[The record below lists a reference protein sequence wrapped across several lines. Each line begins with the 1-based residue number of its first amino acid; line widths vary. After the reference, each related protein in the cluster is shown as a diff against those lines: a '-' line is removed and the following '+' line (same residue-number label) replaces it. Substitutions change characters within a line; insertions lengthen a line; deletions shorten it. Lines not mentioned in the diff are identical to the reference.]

1 MEFHV
6 GDASLRHRV
15 SVRGLGPGQLDHLR
29 GANEARL
36 AASLAVYVGEPRA
49 YLPPV
54 LGAHSVDAEGLH
66 FQPRFPFVTGVRYT
80 ARLDL
85 GDGAPLDH
93 GFVVGAPR
101 GLPPTVVGVFPSGDT
116 LPENALRLYLNFS
129 RAMETREA
137 QSHVRLLDEAG
148 AEVPLAFVEIEHGL
162 WDPEQTRLT
171 LLFHPGRVKRGIAPG
186 ERLGPPLRAGRS
198 YRLVVDG
205 AMADVAGRPLAT
217 PFEKTFA
224 AVAADRASPRA
235 EEMRVH
241 APREASEPLVVDL
254 PEPLDAALLQ
264 RLVWVEDARGG
275 RIEGTIELSG
285 GETRWSFRSSSGWI
299 TGDYAVRMHPAL
311 EDRAGNRFDRLF
323 DRDAAARGDAPAA
336 PILLPFRVDR
346 LSAQGAGALP

>member
-15 SVRGLGPGQLDHLR
+15 SVLGLASAQLERLR
-29 GANEARL
+29 GFDSARL
-36 AASLAVYVGEPRA
+36 ASVLAVYVGDPGTDQPA
-49 YLPPV
+49 V
-54 LGAHSVDAEGLH
+54 LGTCSLDDDGLH
-66 FQPRFPFVTGVRYT
+66 FQPRFPFVTGLRYT

-85 GDGAPLDH
+85 GDGGRLEH
-93 GFVVGAPR
+93 GFVVGAPE
-101 GLPPTVVGVFPSGDT
+101 GPPPAVVGVFPSGDT
-116 LPENALRLYLNFS
+116 LPENALRLYVHFS
-129 RAMETREA
+129 QAMETRAA
-137 QSHVRLLDEAG
+137 QRHVHLLDDHG

-186 ERLGPPLRAGRS
+186 ERLGAPLQAGRS

-205 AMADVAGRPLAT
+205 AMADVAGRPLAM

-224 AVAADRASPRA
+224 AAAADRASPQA

-241 APREASEPLVVDL
+241 PPHEASEPLVVDL

-275 RIEGTIELSG
+275 RIEGTIEVSA
-285 GETRWSFRSSSGWI
+285 GETRWSFRSRSGWI

-323 DRDAAARGDAPAA
+323 DRDAAAGGDAPAA

-346 LSAQGAGALP
+346 LSAQGALP

>member
-15 SVRGLGPGQLDHLR
+15 SVRGLGPAQLDDLR
-29 GANEARL
+29 GGDEARL
-36 AASLAVYVGEPRA
+36 AAALAVYVGEPGAHRPA
-49 YLPPV
+49 V

-85 GDGAPLDH
+85 GDGEILDH
-93 GFVVGAPR
+93 AFVVGAPE
-101 GLPPTVVGVFPSGDT
+101 GPTPTVVAVFPSGDT
-116 LPENALRLYLNFS
+116 LPENALRLYVHFS
-129 RAMETREA
+129 QAMETRDA
-137 QSHVRLLDEAG
+137 QRHVHLLDEAG
-148 AEVPLAFVEIEHGL
+148 GDVPLAFVEIEHGL

-205 AMADVAGRPLAT
+205 AMADAAGRPLST
-217 PFEKTFA
+217 PFEKKFA

-235 EEMRVH
+235 KEMRVH
-241 APREASEPLVVDL
+241 APRGPSEPLVVDL

-275 RIEGTIELSG
+275 RIEGTIEVSA
-285 GETRWSFRSSSGWI
+285 GETRWSFRSTSGWAA
-299 TGDYAVRMHPAL
+299 GEYAVHVHPAL

-323 DRDAAARGDAPAA
+323 DRDAAAGGDAAA
-336 PILLPFRVDR
+336 EPILFPFRVDR
-346 LSAQGAGALP
+346 LSVQGALP